1 MGWSVKKFFRE
12 NLVLVM
18 GISLPVLLV
27 ILFFLTSVLPK
38 LLATPP
44 QYELLFSVIRYDYQT
59 AATPNFDFIVRDG
72 QLMVRTGKNDSTNTQ
87 RYTRKLLAYDASTE
101 SVREIYFDPAPI
113 EKLGEQAEMVLP
125 ETRDMTIDTSS
136 RAPDGYSF
144 EGASY
149 SGGGLMSELFFGG
162 YRNAGYRVVKDKA
175 AYKIPDA
182 FGDTYYAGNL
192 QFIGWLVEK
201 QASAKK

>member
-38 LLATPP
+38 SLGTPP
-44 QYELLFSVIRYDYQT
+44 QYELLFSVVRYDYQT

-72 QLMVRTGKNDSTNTQ
+72 RLMVRTGKNDTANPT

-101 SVREIYFDPAPI
+101 SVREIPFDTAPI

-125 ETRDMTIDTSS
+125 ETQGMTIDTSS

-144 EGASY
+144 EGPSY
-149 SGGGLMSELFFGG
+149 GGGGLMSELFFGG

-175 AYKIPDA
+175 SYKIPNA
-182 FGDTYYAGNL
+182 FGDTYYAGNM
-192 QFIGWLVEK
+192 QFIGWVVN
-201 QASAKK
+201 QGSAKK